1 MDGECHHMNDAGVLT
16 ELLLQ
21 QAARSE
27 ELEVERW
34 ELLQQL
40 REKDE
45 QLAYEENAVEKQRK
59 VLSTA
64 RGVARHYRAVC
75 ALRAW
80 HDYVQQVSSE
90 RALLRARHKLSA
102 NRVRHGCSLLRVV
115 LKHAVDR
122 QLSAAFEAMWA
133 AGNTMPELSTV
144 LQEES
149 TSNHDLEG
157 FLTPLKEHKRSF
169 LLCPITPLR
178 DKESTSHGFS
188 KRRRHLTQSVS
199 SEAST
204 AFTSTLIE
212 STSSSSRASF
222 ETTSAGTVSSLAA
235 VRLSLALEG
244 ACIRRQFHCF
254 SRLHLAM
261 QASKQNENAKFSESR
276 RKLHSCEAKCTELE
290 ALSIK
295 QAEWREDAETRI
307 RVMVSFGEGL
317 ELERLRLRRELA
329 ETRRNEE
336 AHREQLCELRASLE
350 QEEQLGELLR
360 ARVWALEQDTVDLAS
375 EAQREK
381 VISDQDAAHAEE
393 QLAAAASERA
403 TLLLELQEAQA
414 AKEAA
419 ELRAAT
425 KARRNLL
432 EAWGR
437 DRGHW
442 AEVRA
447 ELGARIAW
455 AENEARS
462 ARERC
467 AQVEA
472 ELASK
477 ARWEAAEMREIGRA
491 EIRSEE
497 QMCSSLAAQLRESI
511 EKAEA
516 LEAARPEE
524 EFGATVQLF
533 LSGHSPQAPSTPQLQ
548 ELDALGELVERL
560 RNELAAERT
569 QREASSSTLAAL
581 RTSYRL
587 LLQRSAGAPRSPGSI
602 SRSTE
607 ASVTSGSRAAMPMAW
622 AVH

>member
-1 MDGECHHMNDAGVLT
+1 MDGECHQMNDAGVLT

-34 ELLQQL
+34 ELLQRL

-122 QLSAAFEAMWA
+122 QLSPAFEAMWA
-133 AGNTMPELSTV
+133 AGNTLPELSTF

-149 TSNHDLEG
+149 TSKHNLEG
-157 FLTPLKEHKRSF
+157 FSTPHTRSSQSF
-169 LLCPITPLR
+169 LLSPTTPLQ
-178 DKESTSHGFS
+178 DKERASHGSS
-188 KRRRHLTQSVS
+188 KRRQHLTQSVS

-204 AFTSTLIE
+204 TFTSSLIE

-222 ETTSAGTVSSLAA
+222 ETTSSNAVSSLAT

-244 ACIRRQFHCF
+244 ACIRRKFHGF
-254 SRLHLAM
+254 SCLNLAM
-261 QASKQNENAKFSESR
+261 QASKQSEKATSESR
-276 RKLHSCEAKCTELE
+276 RKLHSCEAKCRELE

-307 RVMVSFGEGL
+307 RVMVSCGEGL
-317 ELERLRLRRELA
+317 ELERLRLRREVA
-329 ETRRNEE
+329 ETRRTEE
-336 AHREQLCELRASLE
+336 AHREQSCELRASLE

-360 ARVWALEQDTVDLAS
+360 ARVWALEQDALDLAS

-381 VISDQDAAHAEE
+381 VISDQDAAQAEE

-403 TLLLELQEAQA
+403 NLLHDLQEAKA

-447 ELGARIAW
+447 ELGARIAS
-455 AENEARS
+455 AEDETQRV
-462 ARERC
+462 RERSV
-467 AQVEA
+467 QVEA
-472 ELASK
+472 ELAAK
-477 ARWEAAEMREIGRA
+477 ARWEVAEIREIGRA

-511 EKAEA
+511 AKAEA

-533 LSGHSPQAPSTPQLQ
+533 LSGHSPQAPSSPQLQ

-560 RNELAAERT
+560 RDELAAERT
-569 QREASSSTLAAL
+569 QREASSSTLSAL

-607 ASVTSGSRAAMPMAW
+607 ASVTSGSRGAMPMAW